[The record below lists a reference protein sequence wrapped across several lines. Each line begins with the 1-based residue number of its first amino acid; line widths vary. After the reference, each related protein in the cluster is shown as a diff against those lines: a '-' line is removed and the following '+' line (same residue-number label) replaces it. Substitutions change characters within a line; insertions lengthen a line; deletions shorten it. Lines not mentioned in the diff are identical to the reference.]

1 MIYTTLYQSLLGKIR
16 LASKDHKLIGLWFLG
31 QTIHLPKLHT
41 ESANTKSIT
50 QYIQVK
56 HDDVVLLHA
65 KQWLQQ
71 YFAKK
76 NPNIN
81 ELPLNPHG
89 SAFGKLVWNLITQIP
104 YGEVCSYGELAKEV
118 AKQTHKNVMSAQ
130 AIGGA
135 LKRNPIAII
144 IPCHRVIGTNKKLTG
159 YAGGIDKK
167 MMLLEHEQSDLQQL
181 YRFQNLA

>member
-1 MIYTTLYQSLLGKIR
+1 MIYTTSHQSVLGEIR

-31 QTIHLPKLHT
+31 QTIHLPKFHT
-41 ESANTKSIT
+41 ESTNTKSIT
-50 QYIQVK
+50 QRIQVK
-56 HDDVVLLHA
+56 HDDVVLLHT

-76 NPNIN
+76 NPSIN

-118 AKQTHKNVMSAQ
+118 AKQTHKNAMSAQ

-167 MMLLEHEQSDLQQL
+167 TMLLEHEQSDLEQL
-181 YRFQNLA
+181 YRFKNS